1 MARLKAH
8 TLPSARELGS
18 IAEEAAAV
26 AARVLKRH
34 FGSKLRVAEKP
45 GAGLVTNADLAAEQ
59 AALRVLRKATPEFG
73 ILTEESAPH
82 VNNTVRSR
90 GRWILDPL
98 DGTTNFVHRFP
109 MFCISIAA
117 EWEGRI
123 VAGVIQAPILDETYI
138 AIRGRGAR
146 VNGKRLRVS
155 GTRRLQD
162 ALLTTGFAYSAGEG
176 LRRDVELFGR
186 LSSIARGIRRPGSA
200 ALDLAYT
207 ARGVFD
213 GFWERNLSAWDV
225 AAGSLLVEEAGGKV
239 SDFQGNP
246 FTLDS
251 REILAAN
258 QPLFRPFVEA
268 LSG

>member
-1 MARLKAH
+1 MKTRGRG
-8 TLPSARELGS
+8 PSARELAL
-18 IAEEAAAV
+18 IAEEAAA
-26 AARVLKRH
+26 AAAKVLKRH
-34 FGSKLRVAEKP
+34 FGSKLRVTEKP
-45 GAGLVTNADLAAEQ
+45 GAGLVTNADFAAEQ

-73 ILTEESAPH
+73 ILTEESAPDAG
-82 VNNTVRSR
+82 RQPRER

-117 EWEGRI
+117 EWEDRI
-123 VAGVIQAPILDETYI
+123 VAGVILAPILGETYVGV
-138 AIRGRGAR
+138 RGRGAH
-146 VNGKRLRVS
+146 VNGNRLRVS
-155 GTRRLQD
+155 ETRSLRD

-176 LRRDVELFGR
+176 LRRDIELFGR

-213 GFWERNLSAWDV
+213 GFWERNLSPWDV

-246 FTLDS
+246 FQLES
-251 REILAAN
+251 RQILASN
-258 QPLFRPFVEA
+258 QPLFHPLVEA